1 MRDFLFILER
11 LPDIVEK
18 GCRIDDF
25 FIQAASFF
33 QASDVSDP
41 GYIEEM
47 PCLVAAEGAV
57 LHYTTRAADGAEQEH
72 AVPAQELST
81 GPAEGGT
88 WLQLPAEVPIAGD
101 SIRLAE
107 E

>member
-1 MRDFLFILER
+1 MEAEGPVYRLGIGRGANERYDIAWLGLGADAALETVADVTVY
-11 LPDIVEK
+11 LPD
-18 GCRIDDF
+18 R
-25 FIQAASFF
+25 
-33 QASDVSDP
+33 
-41 GYIEEM
+41 
-47 PCLVAAEGAV
+47 AAEGAV

-88 WLQLPAEVPIAGD
+88 WLQLPAEVPIVGD